1 MKRIKILTLVAC
13 VALLAA
19 CGLPAQAQQTT
30 PTNVSGVPQIDVSD
44 LLSDL
49 EFWNGRRIAI
59 SGELVG
65 DYSYRSDG
73 VWVQIN
79 DDPYVRS
86 PIGAGGKPV
95 GANIG
100 IGARVPR
107 NLFDQGVVGP
117 PGREG
122 RFGPV
127 VRAVGVFHHNDP
139 ALTGETYLQ
148 VEEITTLEP
157 AESYP
162 EPGAD
167 LWTVVGVVLIG
178 AAAAVALT
186 TRYKRRAEP
195 A

>member
-1 MKRIKILTLVAC
+1 MRTAKGLLCAALVSLLTIA
-13 VALLAA
+13 
-19 CGLPAQAQQTT
+19 GLPARAQQTT
-30 PTNVSGVPQIDVSD
+30 PTTAEGVPLLDVSD
-44 LLSDL
+44 LLGDL
-49 EFWNGRRIAI
+49 EFWNGQRISV

-86 PIGAGGKPV
+86 PIGAGGRPV
-95 GANIG
+95 GANVG
-100 IGARVPR
+100 IGGRVPR
-107 NLFDQGVVGP
+107 DVFDRGVVGP

-127 VRAVGVFHHNDP
+127 VQAVGIFHHNDP

-148 VEEITTLEP
+148 VEEITTLQP

-162 EPGAD
+162 EAGAD
-167 LWTVVGVVLIG
+167 AWTWVGVALI
-178 AAAAVALT
+178 AAAVAVALR
-186 TRYKRRAEP
+186 TRRLRRA
-195 A
+195 AQS

>member
-1 MKRIKILTLVAC
+1 MKLGSTFVAI
-13 VALLAA
+13 VLALLAVI
-19 CGLPAQAQQTT
+19 GLPARAQQTS
-30 PTNVSGVPQIDVSD
+30 PTTTQPGVPFLDVSD
-44 LLSDL
+44 LLADL
-49 EFWNGRRIAI
+49 EHWDGQRISV

-86 PIGAGGKPV
+86 PIGAGGEPV

-107 NLFDQGVVGP
+107 QLFDRGVVGP
-117 PGREG
+117 PGRDG

-127 VRAVGVFHHNDP
+127 VHAVGIFHHNDP

-148 VEEITTLEP
+148 VEEITTLQP

-162 EPGAD
+162 EPGTD
-167 LWTVVGVVLIG
+167 LWTWVGVVLM
-178 AAAAVALT
+178 AAAVAVALR
-186 TRYKRRAEP
+186 TRRRRRTKP

>member
-1 MKRIKILTLVAC
+1 MGLSCATLV
-13 VALLAA
+13 VVLAL
-19 CGLPAQAQQTT
+19 GSLPARAQRAT
-30 PTNVSGVPQIDVSD
+30 PTTVPGVPLLDVSD
-44 LLSDL
+44 LLNDL
-49 EFWNGRRIAI
+49 EFWNGQRISV

-79 DDPYVRS
+79 DDSYVRS
-86 PIGAGGKPV
+86 PIGAGGTPV

-107 NLFDQGVVGP
+107 EVFDRGVIGP
-117 PGREG
+117 PGRDG

-127 VRAVGVFHHNDP
+127 VQAVGTFHHNDP

-148 VEEITTLEP
+148 VEEITTLQP

-167 LWTVVGVVLIG
+167 VWTWVGAVLITAAVGV
-178 AAAAVALT
+178 ALQ
-186 TRYKRRAEP
+186 TRSRRRIEQA
-195 A
+195 

>member
-1 MKRIKILTLVAC
+1 MKKAMGLACFALATLVAIAGPPALAQQSTPTTAPG
-13 VALLAA
+13 VALL
-19 CGLPAQAQQTT
+19 
-30 PTNVSGVPQIDVSD
+30 DVSD
-44 LLSDL
+44 LLDNL
-49 EFWNGRRIAI
+49 EFWNGKRISV

-73 VWVQIN
+73 VWIQIN

-86 PIGAGGKPV
+86 PIGAGGEPV

-107 NLFDQGVVGP
+107 DVFDRGVIGP

-127 VRAVGVFHHNDP
+127 VQAVGVFHHNDP

-162 EPGAD
+162 ERGAD
-167 LWTVVGVVLIG
+167 VWTWVGVVLII
-178 AAAAVALT
+178 AAATVAIR
-186 TRYKRRAEP
+186 TRRLRRADQP
-195 A
+195 

>member
-1 MKRIKILTLVAC
+1 MKRAASLAVIAFVA
-13 VALLAA
+13 VLALG
-19 CGLPAQAQQTT
+19 GLPAWAQQTT
-30 PTNVSGVPQIDVSD
+30 PTTALGVPQLGVSD

-49 EFWNGRRIAI
+49 DSWDGRHISI

-107 NLFDQGVVGP
+107 DLFDHGVVGP

-127 VRAVGVFHHNDP
+127 VQAVGVFHHNDP
-139 ALTGETYLQ
+139 ALSGETYLQ

-167 LWTVVGVVLIG
+167 VWTLVGVVLIG
-178 AAAAVALT
+178 AAAIVAIR
-186 TRYKRRAEP
+186 TRRRRHAEL